1 MTNPKGAKMMI
12 GTAVLVGAFGFLVA
26 GGMKSNTLRAMP
38 VSELLASPDKTPIG
52 QRLRV
57 VGFVGQEPVRRV
69 VDGNTEG
76 NGGKG
81 STQYFVVHDEDKKI
95 TVEYRDALP
104 ETFKA
109 GLPVQVDGVYYAPVK
124 LRADRVL
131 TKCPSK
137 YQAEEV
143 EKATGEREKTQSQK
157 TTTSVPQAG
166 STPVG
171 STPTAAAAK
180 L

>member
-1 MTNPKGAKMMI
+1 MTNPKGAKMLV

-38 VSELLASPDKTPIG
+38 VSELMTSSNDAQIG

-69 VDGNTEG
+69 VDGNAESD
-76 NGGKG
+76 GGKG

-109 GLPVQVDGVYYAPVK
+109 GLPVQVDGVYYAPGK

-143 EKATGEREKTQSQK
+143 EKATGERAKTQPQK
-157 TTTSVPQAG
+157 TVASAPQAG
-166 STPVG
+166 STP
-171 STPTAAAAK
+171 STE
-180 L
+180 

>member
-1 MTNPKGAKMMI
+1 MFFGI
-12 GTAVLVGAFGFLVA
+12 GTMNTSRNIRLALGVSVLLGAFGFLLV
-26 GGMKSNTLRAMP
+26 GGMQSSTLRAIP
-38 VSELLASPDKTPIG
+38 VSELEATPASTQAHLG

-69 VDGNTEG
+69 PDAVNTDAG
-76 NGGKG
+76 AVGGTG
-81 STQYFVVHDEDKKI
+81 STQHFLVHDEEKTI
-95 TVEYRDALP
+95 AVEYRDALP

-109 GLPVQVDGVYYAPVK
+109 GSPVQVDGVYYAPGK

-143 EKATGEREKTQSQK
+143 EKATNERSAARPEAVQVSVQS
-157 TTTSVPQAG
+157 SN
-166 STPVG
+166 
-171 STPTAAAAK
+171 
-180 L
+180 

>member
-1 MTNPKGAKMMI
+1 MTNPKSAKMLV
-12 GTAVLVGAFGFLVA
+12 GSLVLIGAFGFLVV

-38 VSELLASPDKTPIG
+38 VGELMASADDAQIG

-57 VGFVGQEPVRRV
+57 VGFVGDEPVRRV
-69 VDGNTEG
+69 ADRDAQKS
-76 NGGKG
+76 GGKG
-81 STQYFVVHDEDKKI
+81 STQYFLVHDENKKI

-109 GLPVQVDGVYYAPVK
+109 GLPVQVDGVYYAPGK

-143 EKATGEREKTQSQK
+143 DKATDARAKTQSK
-157 TTTSVPQAG
+157 LRESAAG
-166 STPVG
+166 STPKAK
-171 STPTAAAAK
+171 TAQ
-180 L
+180 LSSPGF